1 MPILKVARL
10 GHPILRIQAKP
21 LSKSDFK
28 DCDIQRLIDDMVE
41 TMQDY
46 HGVGLAAPQVHTP
59 RRIVVIEGQ
68 PASEDGTRPAIPLTV
83 LANPALTP
91 LSETTVE
98 DWEGCLSI
106 PDLRGRVPRW
116 AAVAVQALDR
126 NGRPVAFEAR
136 DFFARVI
143 QHEVDHLDGVVFLDR
158 MKDLS
163 NLAFLQEYL
172 TYWRNN
178 EE

>member
-10 GHPILRIQAKP
+10 GHPVLRMQAKP
-21 LSKSDFK
+21 LSRADLK
-28 DCDIQRLIDDMVE
+28 DRDVQRFIDDMAE

-46 HGVGLAAPQVHTP
+46 HGVGLAAPQVHISS
-59 RRIVVIEGQ
+59 RIIVIEEQ
-68 PASEDGTRPAIPLTV
+68 PGSGDGTRPAVPLTV
-83 LANPALTP
+83 LVNPTLSP
-91 LSETTVE
+91 VSETTVE

-116 AAVAVQALDR
+116 TAISVQALDR
-126 NGRPVAFEAR
+126 DGRPVAFEAR
-136 DFFARVI
+136 DFRARVI

-163 NLAFLQEYL
+163 NLSFLQEYL